1 MVVKKVESIGR
12 KVKVQ
17 HTEKSI
23 DKLVK
28 YGGTLSDL
36 EKFVKEKVVQDIG
49 RVFDQET
56 VKRVKESILDKI

>member
-17 HTEKSI
+17 HTEKNI

-56 VKRVKESILDKI
+56 V